1 MSPPPIARCGDRACR
16 VTSSS
21 SSSDRRGFNRSFS
34 FSNTAVVSDDLTDL
48 CIASTEVGAQRD
60 GFELCAF
67 EPRAVRSDPVLRQKV
82 RRGLEVLARVKA
94 IDDAHSHARK
104 VRRAYAPEPEIHA
117 MALGNEPG
125 RNIGGFDD
133 IARRSAERMITVDT
147 DRQRRNAAF
156 NADDSRE
163 DLA

>member
-1 MSPPPIARCGDRACR
+1 
-16 VTSSS
+16 
-21 SSSDRRGFNRSFS
+21 
-34 FSNTAVVSDDLTDL
+34 
-48 CIASTEVGAQRD
+48 
-60 GFELCAF
+60 
-67 EPRAVRSDPVLRQKV
+67 
-82 RRGLEVLARVKA
+82 
-94 IDDAHSHARK
+94 
-104 VRRAYAPEPEIHA
+104 